1 MNVSQRV
8 STLEKS
14 VLDEQEGDN
23 ELYRLDSETRDR
35 ILAAGF
41 GENLERVQAEFIQ
54 SKTEEERLAIIEK
67 YAIRSVSEAKALLGL

>member
-14 VLDEQEGDN
+14 VLDEQECDN
-23 ELYRLDSETRDR
+23 ALYMFDSETIDR
-35 ILAAGF
+35 ILASGF
-41 GENLERVQAEFIQ
+41 GENLERAWAEFIQ

-67 YAIRSVSEAKALLGL
+67 YAIRSVSEAKAL